1 MPAARITMRKLKELL
16 RLKLDCGLGHRQIER
31 ALGVSVGVVSKYCAL
46 AAQAKLTWPAVSA
59 LDEAQIEALLIPQ
72 SPPRTAACRIRPDYE
87 QVHRELK
94 RKGVTLM
101 LLWQEYREAHAGEPT
116 YQYTQFTRHYHEFA
130 RRLKR
135 SMRQV
140 HHAGEKL
147 FVDYAGQTVPV
158 WDAQSGEL
166 SFQAQIFV
174 AVLGASSYTFACAT
188 QRQTMG
194 EWLRSISLAFEF
206 LDGVPALVVP
216 DNARALI
223 GQADRY
229 EPQAQASVLDFARH
243 YGCAL
248 LPARP
253 YRPQDK
259 GKVEVGVQL
268 VERWILARLRN
279 QRFFSLMQLNT
290 AIAQLLREL
299 NARPFKRLSGTRASW
314 FAEMDRPALK
324 PLPLARYE
332 LAQFRPCRVNI
343 DYHVQIEDCYYSV
356 PHTLAH
362 QRVEARISATT
373 VEILFQGKRVA
384 SHVKAVKRGSYS
396 TVSEHMPASHRA
408 HAQWSPSKLI
418 AWGGRVGLATGK
430 LIERLLSERPH
441 PEMGY
446 RAVLGLMRLS
456 REYGDTRLEAACT
469 RALAIGS
476 ARYKSVAS
484 ILKAKLDGVP
494 LTPPTQDWVSPL
506 HAHVRGPG
514 YYH

>member
-31 ALGVSVGVVSKYCAL
+31 ALGVSVGVVSKYCTL

-59 LDEAQIEALLIPQ
+59 LDEAQIEVLLIPQ
-72 SPPRTAACRIRPDYE
+72 SPPRTAACRIAPDYE

-158 WDAQSGEL
+158 WDSQSGGVA
-166 SFQAQIFV
+166 FQAQIFV
-174 AVLGASSYTFACAT
+174 AVSGASSYIFACAT

-248 LPARP
+248 HSPVAIGCARGTMFCSLAP
-253 YRPQDK
+253 PGWVRR
-259 GKVEVGVQL
+259 GWL
-268 VERWILARLRN
+268 VRWH
-279 QRFFSLMQLNT
+279 
-290 AIAQLLREL
+290 
-299 NARPFKRLSGTRASW
+299 KRLAVRGSWPTMCAYRVCSRSCASRM
-314 FAEMDRPALK
+314 A
-324 PLPLARYE
+324 
-332 LAQFRPCRVNI
+332 
-343 DYHVQIEDCYYSV
+343 
-356 PHTLAH
+356 T
-362 QRVEARISATT
+362 ARIPVTRSAP
-373 VEILFQGKRVA
+373 V
-384 SHVKAVKRGSYS
+384 
-396 TVSEHMPASHRA
+396 
-408 HAQWSPSKLI
+408 
-418 AWGGRVGLATGK
+418 
-430 LIERLLSERPH
+430 
-441 PEMGY
+441 
-446 RAVLGLMRLS
+446 
-456 REYGDTRLEAACT
+456 
-469 RALAIGS
+469 ALACDRS
-476 ARYKSVAS
+476 F
-484 ILKAKLDGVP
+484 
-494 LTPPTQDWVSPL
+494 
-506 HAHVRGPG
+506 
-514 YYH
+514 